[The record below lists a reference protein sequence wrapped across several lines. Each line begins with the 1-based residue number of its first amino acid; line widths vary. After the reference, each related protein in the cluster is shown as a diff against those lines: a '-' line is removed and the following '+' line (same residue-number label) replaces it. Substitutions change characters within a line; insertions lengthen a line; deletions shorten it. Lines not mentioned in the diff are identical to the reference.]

1 MQNKPETDKQQGK
14 YIWKFA
20 SAGKNNEIP
29 AFFSIHG
36 ISPLVAGILLR
47 RGIDTEDKLKHFC
60 YDTPA
65 DLSDPFLM
73 KGMQAAVDR
82 IILALQK
89 KEPLVIYGD
98 YDVDGITATS
108 ILYRFL
114 KREGADVRFYIPAR
128 ETEGYGL
135 NLPAVQKL
143 AEEGCKLLITVDN
156 GIAAADIIA
165 QAPETMD
172 IIVTDHHLVPEKI
185 PNAIAVL
192 NPHQKDCRYPYKELA
207 GCGVAYTVCRALA
220 LTLHN
225 EAYEEDMELVAMGT
239 IADVVSLT
247 GENRILVREGLRKM
261 RHTQIPGLAAL
272 LRAAGI
278 VKPGEDKPISVE
290 DVSFGLAPRLNA
302 AGRIAHARMGVD
314 LLISYSRE
322 KAEHIARN
330 LCEINVKRQ
339 AVEKGIYEEAVQ
351 RLHQLNAEKADV
363 MVIDGHGWNPGVI
376 GISASR
382 ILEQYNRPVL
392 MITIKDGIGKGS
404 CRSIPAFD
412 IYQALKAQESLLI
425 QLGGHKMAAGFS
437 IREENIPAFRKA
449 INDYAARVLS
459 PEDFIPELE
468 LEEYLPLRELTPRF
482 IHELEILEPCGCD
495 NPRPLFAS
503 KNLHVNYTRHMG
515 KDNKHFKCM
524 FEQDNISRQG
534 IFWNTGVL
542 SPCRNGDIVSA
553 AYRAEIHEW
562 YGENVQLI
570 CKDVIIRPAP
580 FMNRDKMVSFYLTVK
595 QVIDSEGPMEE
606 IQHQVADRLKPSFS
620 FQEVELMFRVFE
632 EIHLLNRRQRGNETY
647 YQYQPAVKK
656 LDLYTSSTY
665 CKYSMRLIIMPVI
678 NEDMNK
684 DKKNISTETAKKI
697 NMAEI
702 FSKTLDDETIHT
714 DASASTLADFS
725 D

>member
-20 SAGKNNEIP
+20 SAGKDNEIP

-156 GIAAADIIA
+156 GIAAADIIV

-534 IFWNTGVL
+534 IFWNTGVS

-595 QVIDSEGPMEE
+595 QVMDSEGPLEE
-606 IQHQVADRLKPSFS
+606 IQRQVADRLKPSFS
-620 FQEVELMFRVFE
+620 FREVELMFRVFE
-632 EIHLLNRRQRGNETY
+632 EIHLLNRQQKGNEIY
-647 YQYQPAVKK
+647 YQYRPAVKK

-665 CKYSMRLIIMPVI
+665 CKYSMRG
-678 NEDMNK
+678 
-684 DKKNISTETAKKI
+684 
-697 NMAEI
+697 
-702 FSKTLDDETIHT
+702 
-714 DASASTLADFS
+714 
-725 D
+725 

>member
-20 SAGKNNEIP
+20 SAGKDNEIP

-82 IILALQK
+82 IILALHK

-220 LTLHN
+220 LALHN

-534 IFWNTGVL
+534 IFWNTGVS

-570 CKDVIIRPAP
+570 CKDIIIRPEP
-580 FMNRDKMVSFYLTVK
+580 FLNRDKMVSFYLTVK
-595 QVIDSEGPMEE
+595 RVMDSESPIEE

-665 CKYSMRLIIMPVI
+665 CKYSMRG
-678 NEDMNK
+678 
-684 DKKNISTETAKKI
+684 
-697 NMAEI
+697 
-702 FSKTLDDETIHT
+702 
-714 DASASTLADFS
+714 
-725 D
+725 

>member
-20 SAGKNNEIP
+20 SAGKDNEIP

-143 AEEGCKLLITVDN
+143 AEEGGKLLITVDN

-534 IFWNTGVL
+534 IFWNTGIS

-570 CKDVIIRPAP
+570 CKDIIIRPEP
-580 FMNRDKMVSFYLTVK
+580 FLNRDKMVSFYLTVK
-595 QVIDSEGPMEE
+595 RVMDSESPIEE

-665 CKYSMRLIIMPVI
+665 CKYSMRG
-678 NEDMNK
+678 
-684 DKKNISTETAKKI
+684 
-697 NMAEI
+697 
-702 FSKTLDDETIHT
+702 
-714 DASASTLADFS
+714 
-725 D
+725 

>member
-20 SAGKNNEIP
+20 SAGKDNEIP

-192 NPHQKDCRYPYKELA
+192 NPHQTDCRYPYKELA

-272 LRAAGI
+272 LRVAGI

-339 AVEKGIYEEAVQ
+339 AVERGIYEEAVR

-437 IREENIPAFRKA
+437 IREENIPEFKKA

-459 PEDFIPELE
+459 PKDFIPELE

-534 IFWNTGVL
+534 IFWNTGIS

-570 CKDVIIRPAP
+570 CKDIIIRPEP
-580 FMNRDKMVSFYLTVK
+580 FLNRDKMVSFYLTVK
-595 QVIDSEGPMEE
+595 RVMDSEGPIEE

-665 CKYSMRLIIMPVI
+665 CKYSMRG
-678 NEDMNK
+678 
-684 DKKNISTETAKKI
+684 
-697 NMAEI
+697 
-702 FSKTLDDETIHT
+702 
-714 DASASTLADFS
+714 
-725 D
+725 

>member
-20 SAGKNNEIP
+20 SAGKDNEIP

-534 IFWNTGVL
+534 IFWNTGIS

-570 CKDVIIRPAP
+570 CKDIIIRPEP
-580 FMNRDKMVSFYLTVK
+580 FLNRDKMVSFYLTVK
-595 QVIDSEGPMEE
+595 RVVDSESPIEE

-665 CKYSMRLIIMPVI
+665 CKYSMRG
-678 NEDMNK
+678 
-684 DKKNISTETAKKI
+684 
-697 NMAEI
+697 
-702 FSKTLDDETIHT
+702 
-714 DASASTLADFS
+714 
-725 D
+725 

>member
-20 SAGKNNEIP
+20 SAGKDNEIP

-192 NPHQKDCRYPYKELA
+192 NPHQTDCRYPYKELA

-339 AVEKGIYEEAVQ
+339 AVEKGIYEEAVR

-437 IREENIPAFRKA
+437 IREENIPGFRKA

-468 LEEYLPLRELTPRF
+468 LEAYLPLRELTPRF

-534 IFWNTGVL
+534 IFWNTGVS

-570 CKDVIIRPAP
+570 CKDIIIRPEP
-580 FMNRDKMVSFYLTVK
+580 FLNRDKMVSFYLTVK
-595 QVIDSEGPMEE
+595 RVMDSEGPIEE

-632 EIHLLNRRQRGNETY
+632 EIHLLNRLQRGNETY

-665 CKYSMRLIIMPVI
+665 CKYSMRG
-678 NEDMNK
+678 
-684 DKKNISTETAKKI
+684 
-697 NMAEI
+697 
-702 FSKTLDDETIHT
+702 
-714 DASASTLADFS
+714 
-725 D
+725 

>member
-20 SAGKNNEIP
+20 SAGKDNEIP

-60 YDTPA
+60 YDTLA

-339 AVEKGIYEEAVQ
+339 AVEKGIYEEAVR

-468 LEEYLPLRELTPRF
+468 LEKYLPLRELTPRF
-482 IHELEILEPCGCD
+482 IHELEILEPFGCD

-534 IFWNTGVL
+534 IFWNTGIS

-570 CKDVIIRPAP
+570 CKDIIIRPEP
-580 FMNRDKMVSFYLTVK
+580 FLNRDKMVSFYLTVK
-595 QVIDSEGPMEE
+595 RVMDSEGSIEE

-665 CKYSMRLIIMPVI
+665 CKYSMRG
-678 NEDMNK
+678 
-684 DKKNISTETAKKI
+684 
-697 NMAEI
+697 
-702 FSKTLDDETIHT
+702 
-714 DASASTLADFS
+714 
-725 D
+725 

>member
-20 SAGKNNEIP
+20 SAGKDNEIP

-192 NPHQKDCRYPYKELA
+192 NPHQTDCRYPYKELA

-339 AVEKGIYEEAVQ
+339 AVERGIYEEAVR

-534 IFWNTGVL
+534 IFWNTGIS

-570 CKDVIIRPAP
+570 CKDIIIRPEP
-580 FMNRDKMVSFYLTVK
+580 FLNRDKMVSFYLTVK
-595 QVIDSEGPMEE
+595 RVMDSEGPIEE

-620 FQEVELMFRVFE
+620 FHEVELMFRVFE

-665 CKYSMRLIIMPVI
+665 CKYSMRG
-678 NEDMNK
+678 
-684 DKKNISTETAKKI
+684 
-697 NMAEI
+697 
-702 FSKTLDDETIHT
+702 
-714 DASASTLADFS
+714 
-725 D
+725 

>member
-20 SAGKNNEIP
+20 SAGKDNEIP

-412 IYQALKAQESLLI
+412 IYQALKAQELLLI

-534 IFWNTGVL
+534 IFWNTGIS

-570 CKDVIIRPAP
+570 CKDIIIRPEP
-580 FMNRDKMVSFYLTVK
+580 FLNRDKMVSFYLTVK
-595 QVIDSEGPMEE
+595 RVVDSESPIEE

-665 CKYSMRLIIMPVI
+665 CKYSMRG
-678 NEDMNK
+678 
-684 DKKNISTETAKKI
+684 
-697 NMAEI
+697 
-702 FSKTLDDETIHT
+702 
-714 DASASTLADFS
+714 
-725 D
+725 

>member
-20 SAGKNNEIP
+20 SAGKDNEIP

-278 VKPGEDKPISVE
+278 VKQGEDKPISVE

-339 AVEKGIYEEAVQ
+339 VVEKGIYEEAVR

-468 LEEYLPLRELTPRF
+468 LEKYLPLRELTPRF
-482 IHELEILEPCGCD
+482 IHELEILEPFGCD

-534 IFWNTGVL
+534 IFWNTGIS

-570 CKDVIIRPAP
+570 CKDIIIRPEP
-580 FMNRDKMVSFYLTVK
+580 FLNRDKMVSFYLTVK
-595 QVIDSEGPMEE
+595 RVMDSEGPIEE

-665 CKYSMRLIIMPVI
+665 CKYSMRG
-678 NEDMNK
+678 
-684 DKKNISTETAKKI
+684 
-697 NMAEI
+697 
-702 FSKTLDDETIHT
+702 
-714 DASASTLADFS
+714 
-725 D
+725 

>member
-1 MQNKPETDKQQGK
+1 MKNKPETDKQQGK

-20 SAGKNNEIP
+20 SAGKDNEIP

-534 IFWNTGVL
+534 IFWNTGIS

-570 CKDVIIRPAP
+570 CKDIIIRPEP
-580 FMNRDKMVSFYLTVK
+580 FLNRDKMVSFYLTVK
-595 QVIDSEGPMEE
+595 RVMDSGSPIEE

-620 FQEVELMFRVFE
+620 SQEVELMFRVFE

-665 CKYSMRLIIMPVI
+665 CKYSMRG
-678 NEDMNK
+678 
-684 DKKNISTETAKKI
+684 
-697 NMAEI
+697 
-702 FSKTLDDETIHT
+702 
-714 DASASTLADFS
+714 
-725 D
+725 

>member
-20 SAGKNNEIP
+20 SAGKDNEIP

-185 PNAIAVL
+185 PNAVAVL

-534 IFWNTGVL
+534 IFWNTGIS

-595 QVIDSEGPMEE
+595 RVMDSESPIEE
-606 IQHQVADRLKPSFS
+606 IQHQVADRLKQSFS

-665 CKYSMRLIIMPVI
+665 CKYSMRG
-678 NEDMNK
+678 
-684 DKKNISTETAKKI
+684 
-697 NMAEI
+697 
-702 FSKTLDDETIHT
+702 
-714 DASASTLADFS
+714 
-725 D
+725 

>member
-1 MQNKPETDKQQGK
+1 MQNKPEKDKQQGK

-20 SAGKNNEIP
+20 SAGKDNEIP

-185 PNAIAVL
+185 PNAVAVL

-534 IFWNTGVL
+534 IFWNTGIS

-595 QVIDSEGPMEE
+595 RVMDSESPIEE

-665 CKYSMRLIIMPVI
+665 CKYSMRG
-678 NEDMNK
+678 
-684 DKKNISTETAKKI
+684 
-697 NMAEI
+697 
-702 FSKTLDDETIHT
+702 
-714 DASASTLADFS
+714 
-725 D
+725 

>member
-20 SAGKNNEIP
+20 SAGKDNEIP

-185 PNAIAVL
+185 PNAVAVL

-225 EAYEEDMELVAMGT
+225 EAYEDDMELVAMGT

-261 RHTQIPGLAAL
+261 RHTQIPGLDAL

-392 MITIKDGIGKGS
+392 MITIKDGVGKGS

-437 IREENIPAFRKA
+437 IREENIPAFKKA

-503 KNLHVNYTRHMG
+503 KDLHVNYTRHMG

-534 IFWNTGVL
+534 IFWNTGIS

-570 CKDVIIRPAP
+570 CKDIIIRSVP
-580 FMNRDKMVSFYLTVK
+580 FMNRDKMVSFYLIVK
-595 QVIDSEGPMEE
+595 QVMDSEGPMEE
-606 IQHQVADRLKPSFS
+606 IQRQVADRLKQSFS
-620 FQEVELMFRVFE
+620 FREVELMFRVFE
-632 EIHLLNRRQRGNETY
+632 EIHLLNRQQKGNEIY
-647 YQYQPAVKK
+647 YQYRPAVKK

-665 CKYSMRLIIMPVI
+665 CKYSMRG
-678 NEDMNK
+678 
-684 DKKNISTETAKKI
+684 
-697 NMAEI
+697 
-702 FSKTLDDETIHT
+702 
-714 DASASTLADFS
+714 
-725 D
+725 

>member
-20 SAGKNNEIP
+20 SAGKDNEIP

-207 GCGVAYTVCRALA
+207 GCGVAYTVCRALS

-322 KAEHIARN
+322 KAEHISRN

-339 AVEKGIYEEAVQ
+339 AVEKGIYEEAVR

-468 LEEYLPLRELTPRF
+468 LEKYLPLRELTPRF
-482 IHELEILEPCGCD
+482 IHELEILEPFGCD

-524 FEQDNISRQG
+524 LEQDNISRQG
-534 IFWNTGVL
+534 IFWNTGIS

-570 CKDVIIRPAP
+570 CKDIIIRPEP
-580 FMNRDKMVSFYLTVK
+580 FLNRDKMVSFYLTVK
-595 QVIDSEGPMEE
+595 RVMDSEGPIEE

-647 YQYQPAVKK
+647 YQYQPAGKK

-665 CKYSMRLIIMPVI
+665 CKYSMRG
-678 NEDMNK
+678 
-684 DKKNISTETAKKI
+684 
-697 NMAEI
+697 
-702 FSKTLDDETIHT
+702 
-714 DASASTLADFS
+714 
-725 D
+725 

>member
-20 SAGKNNEIP
+20 SAGKDNEIP

-207 GCGVAYTVCRALA
+207 GCGVAYTVCRALS

-239 IADVVSLT
+239 IADVGSLT

-322 KAEHIARN
+322 KAEHISRN

-339 AVEKGIYEEAVQ
+339 AVEKGIYEEAVR

-449 INDYAARVLS
+449 INDYAARVFS

-468 LEEYLPLRELTPRF
+468 LEKYLPLRELTPRF
-482 IHELEILEPCGCD
+482 IHELEILEPFGCD

-524 FEQDNISRQG
+524 LEQDNISRQG
-534 IFWNTGVL
+534 IFWNTGIS

-570 CKDVIIRPAP
+570 CKDIIIRPEP
-580 FMNRDKMVSFYLTVK
+580 FLNRDKMVSFYLTVK
-595 QVIDSEGPMEE
+595 RVMDSEGPIEE

-647 YQYQPAVKK
+647 YQYQPAGKK

-665 CKYSMRLIIMPVI
+665 CKYSMRG
-678 NEDMNK
+678 
-684 DKKNISTETAKKI
+684 
-697 NMAEI
+697 
-702 FSKTLDDETIHT
+702 
-714 DASASTLADFS
+714 
-725 D
+725 

>member
-20 SAGKNNEIP
+20 SAGKDNEIP

-339 AVEKGIYEEAVQ
+339 AVEKGIYEQAVR

-437 IREENIPAFRKA
+437 IREENIPEFRKA

-534 IFWNTGVL
+534 IFWNTGIS

-570 CKDVIIRPAP
+570 CKDIIIRPEP
-580 FMNRDKMVSFYLTVK
+580 FLNRDKMVSFYLTVK
-595 QVIDSEGPMEE
+595 RVMDSEGPIEE

-620 FQEVELMFRVFE
+620 FPEVELMFRVFE
-632 EIHLLNRRQRGNETY
+632 EIHLLNRLQRGNETY

-665 CKYSMRLIIMPVI
+665 CKYSMRG
-678 NEDMNK
+678 
-684 DKKNISTETAKKI
+684 
-697 NMAEI
+697 
-702 FSKTLDDETIHT
+702 
-714 DASASTLADFS
+714 
-725 D
+725 

>member
-20 SAGKNNEIP
+20 SAGKDNEIP

-65 DLSDPFLM
+65 DLSDPFLV

-89 KEPLVIYGD
+89 KETLVIYGD

-192 NPHQKDCRYPYKELA
+192 NPHQTDCRYPYKELA

-339 AVEKGIYEEAVQ
+339 AVEKGIYEEAVR

-437 IREENIPAFRKA
+437 IREENIPEFRKA

-534 IFWNTGVL
+534 IFWNTGVS

-570 CKDVIIRPAP
+570 CKDIIIRPEP
-580 FMNRDKMVSFYLTVK
+580 FLNRDKMVSFYLTVK
-595 QVIDSEGPMEE
+595 RVMDSEGPIEE

-665 CKYSMRLIIMPVI
+665 CKYSMRG
-678 NEDMNK
+678 
-684 DKKNISTETAKKI
+684 
-697 NMAEI
+697 
-702 FSKTLDDETIHT
+702 
-714 DASASTLADFS
+714 
-725 D
+725 

>member
-20 SAGKNNEIP
+20 SAGKDNEIP

-278 VKPGEDKPISVE
+278 VKPGENKPISVE

-425 QLGGHKMAAGFS
+425 QLGGPKMAAGFS

-534 IFWNTGVL
+534 IFWNTGIS

-570 CKDVIIRPAP
+570 CKDIIIRPEP
-580 FMNRDKMVSFYLTVK
+580 FLNRDKMVSFYLTVK
-595 QVIDSEGPMEE
+595 RVMDSESPIEE

-665 CKYSMRLIIMPVI
+665 CKYSMRG
-678 NEDMNK
+678 
-684 DKKNISTETAKKI
+684 
-697 NMAEI
+697 
-702 FSKTLDDETIHT
+702 
-714 DASASTLADFS
+714 
-725 D
+725 

>member
-20 SAGKNNEIP
+20 SAGKDNEIP
-29 AFFSIHG
+29 AFFSTHG

-135 NLPAVQKL
+135 NLPAVQTL

-339 AVEKGIYEEAVQ
+339 AVEKGIYEEAVR

-468 LEEYLPLRELTPRF
+468 LEKYLPLRELTPRF
-482 IHELEILEPCGCD
+482 IHELEILEPFGCD

-534 IFWNTGVL
+534 IFWNTGIS

-570 CKDVIIRPAP
+570 CKDIIIRPEP
-580 FMNRDKMVSFYLTVK
+580 FLNRDKMVSFYLTVK
-595 QVIDSEGPMEE
+595 RVMDSEGPIEE

-665 CKYSMRLIIMPVI
+665 CKYSMRG
-678 NEDMNK
+678 
-684 DKKNISTETAKKI
+684 
-697 NMAEI
+697 
-702 FSKTLDDETIHT
+702 
-714 DASASTLADFS
+714 
-725 D
+725 

>member
-20 SAGKNNEIP
+20 SAGKDNEIP
-29 AFFSIHG
+29 AFFSTHG

-339 AVEKGIYEEAVQ
+339 AVEKGIYEQAVR

-437 IREENIPAFRKA
+437 IREENIPEFRKA

-534 IFWNTGVL
+534 IFWNTGIS

-562 YGENVQLI
+562 YGEHVQLI
-570 CKDVIIRPAP
+570 CKDIIIRPEP
-580 FMNRDKMVSFYLTVK
+580 FLNRDKMVSFYLTVK
-595 QVIDSEGPMEE
+595 RVMDSEGPIEE

-632 EIHLLNRRQRGNETY
+632 EIHLLNRLQRGNETY

-665 CKYSMRLIIMPVI
+665 CKYSMRG
-678 NEDMNK
+678 
-684 DKKNISTETAKKI
+684 
-697 NMAEI
+697 
-702 FSKTLDDETIHT
+702 
-714 DASASTLADFS
+714 
-725 D
+725 

>member
-20 SAGKNNEIP
+20 SAGKDNEIP

-192 NPHQKDCRYPYKELA
+192 NPHQTDCRYPYKELA

-339 AVEKGIYEEAVQ
+339 AVEKGIYEEAVR

-534 IFWNTGVL
+534 IFWNTGVS

-570 CKDVIIRPAP
+570 CKDIIIRPEP
-580 FMNRDKMVSFYLTVK
+580 FLNRDKMVSFYLTVK
-595 QVIDSEGPMEE
+595 RVMDSEGPIEE

-665 CKYSMRLIIMPVI
+665 CKYSMRG
-678 NEDMNK
+678 
-684 DKKNISTETAKKI
+684 
-697 NMAEI
+697 
-702 FSKTLDDETIHT
+702 
-714 DASASTLADFS
+714 
-725 D
+725 

>member
-20 SAGKNNEIP
+20 SAGKDNEIP

-143 AEEGCKLLITVDN
+143 AEKGCKLLITVDN

-392 MITIKDGIGKGS
+392 MITIKDGVGKGS

-437 IREENIPAFRKA
+437 IREENLPAFRKA

-503 KNLHVNYTRHMG
+503 KDLHVNYTRHMG

-534 IFWNTGVL
+534 IFWNTGIS

-570 CKDVIIRPAP
+570 CKDIIIRPEP
-580 FMNRDKMVSFYLTVK
+580 FLNRDKMVSFYLTVK
-595 QVIDSEGPMEE
+595 RVMDSESPIEE

-665 CKYSMRLIIMPVI
+665 CKYSMRG
-678 NEDMNK
+678 
-684 DKKNISTETAKKI
+684 
-697 NMAEI
+697 
-702 FSKTLDDETIHT
+702 
-714 DASASTLADFS
+714 
-725 D
+725 

>member
-20 SAGKNNEIP
+20 SAGKDNEIP

-534 IFWNTGVL
+534 IFWNTGIS

-595 QVIDSEGPMEE
+595 RVMDSESPIEE

-665 CKYSMRLIIMPVI
+665 CKYSMRG
-678 NEDMNK
+678 
-684 DKKNISTETAKKI
+684 
-697 NMAEI
+697 
-702 FSKTLDDETIHT
+702 
-714 DASASTLADFS
+714 
-725 D
+725 

>member
-20 SAGKNNEIP
+20 SAGKDNEIP
-29 AFFSIHG
+29 AFFSTHG

-339 AVEKGIYEEAVQ
+339 AVEKGIYEQAVR
-351 RLHQLNAEKADV
+351 RLHQLNAEKADI

-437 IREENIPAFRKA
+437 IREENIPEFRKA

-534 IFWNTGVL
+534 IFWNTGIS

-570 CKDVIIRPAP
+570 CKDIIIRPEP
-580 FMNRDKMVSFYLTVK
+580 FLNRDKMVSFYLTVK
-595 QVIDSEGPMEE
+595 RVMDSEGPIEE

-632 EIHLLNRRQRGNETY
+632 EIHLLNRLQRGNETY

-665 CKYSMRLIIMPVI
+665 CKYSMRG
-678 NEDMNK
+678 
-684 DKKNISTETAKKI
+684 
-697 NMAEI
+697 
-702 FSKTLDDETIHT
+702 
-714 DASASTLADFS
+714 
-725 D
+725 

>member
-20 SAGKNNEIP
+20 SAGKDNGIP

-143 AEEGCKLLITVDN
+143 AEEGGKLLITVDN

-278 VKPGEDKPISVE
+278 VKPGADKPISVE

-534 IFWNTGVL
+534 IFWNTGVS

-570 CKDVIIRPAP
+570 CKDIIIRPEP
-580 FMNRDKMVSFYLTVK
+580 FLNRDKMVSFYLTVK
-595 QVIDSEGPMEE
+595 RVMDSESPIEE

-665 CKYSMRLIIMPVI
+665 CKYSMRG
-678 NEDMNK
+678 
-684 DKKNISTETAKKI
+684 
-697 NMAEI
+697 
-702 FSKTLDDETIHT
+702 
-714 DASASTLADFS
+714 
-725 D
+725 

>member
-1 MQNKPETDKQQGK
+1 M
-14 YIWKFA
+14 
-20 SAGKNNEIP
+20 
-29 AFFSIHG
+29 
-36 ISPLVAGILLR
+36 
-47 RGIDTEDKLKHFC
+47 
-60 YDTPA
+60 
-65 DLSDPFLM
+65 
-73 KGMQAAVDR
+73 
-82 IILALQK
+82 
-89 KEPLVIYGD
+89 
-98 YDVDGITATS
+98 
-108 ILYRFL
+108 YRFL
-114 KREGADVRFYIPAR
+114 KREEADVRFYIPAR

-339 AVEKGIYEEAVQ
+339 AVEKGIYEEAVR

-468 LEEYLPLRELTPRF
+468 LEKYLPLRELTPRF
-482 IHELEILEPCGCD
+482 IHELEILEPFGCD

-534 IFWNTGVL
+534 IFWNTGIS

-570 CKDVIIRPAP
+570 CKDIIIRPEP
-580 FMNRDKMVSFYLTVK
+580 FLNRDKMVSFYLTVK
-595 QVIDSEGPMEE
+595 RVMDSEGPIEE

-665 CKYSMRLIIMPVI
+665 CKYSMRG
-678 NEDMNK
+678 
-684 DKKNISTETAKKI
+684 
-697 NMAEI
+697 
-702 FSKTLDDETIHT
+702 
-714 DASASTLADFS
+714 
-725 D
+725 

>member
-20 SAGKNNEIP
+20 SAGKDNEIP

-339 AVEKGIYEEAVQ
+339 AVEKGIYEEAVR

-534 IFWNTGVL
+534 IFWNTGIS

-570 CKDVIIRPAP
+570 CKDIIIRPEP
-580 FMNRDKMVSFYLTVK
+580 FLNRDKMVSFYLTVK
-595 QVIDSEGPMEE
+595 RVMDSEGPIEE

-665 CKYSMRLIIMPVI
+665 CKYSMRG
-678 NEDMNK
+678 
-684 DKKNISTETAKKI
+684 
-697 NMAEI
+697 
-702 FSKTLDDETIHT
+702 
-714 DASASTLADFS
+714 
-725 D
+725 

>member
-20 SAGKNNEIP
+20 SAGKDNEIP
-29 AFFSIHG
+29 AFFSTHG

-339 AVEKGIYEEAVQ
+339 AVEKGIYEQAVR

-437 IREENIPAFRKA
+437 IREENIPEFRKA

-534 IFWNTGVL
+534 IFWNTGIS

-570 CKDVIIRPAP
+570 CKDIIIRPEP
-580 FMNRDKMVSFYLTVK
+580 FLNRDKMVSFYLTVK
-595 QVIDSEGPMEE
+595 RVMDSEGPIEE

-632 EIHLLNRRQRGNETY
+632 EIHLLNRLQRGNETY

-665 CKYSMRLIIMPVI
+665 CKYSMRG
-678 NEDMNK
+678 
-684 DKKNISTETAKKI
+684 
-697 NMAEI
+697 
-702 FSKTLDDETIHT
+702 
-714 DASASTLADFS
+714 
-725 D
+725 

>member
-20 SAGKNNEIP
+20 SAGKDNEIP

-534 IFWNTGVL
+534 IFWNTGIS

-570 CKDVIIRPAP
+570 CKDIIIRPEP
-580 FMNRDKMVSFYLTVK
+580 FLNRDKMVSFYLTVK
-595 QVIDSEGPMEE
+595 RVIDSESPIEE

-632 EIHLLNRRQRGNETY
+632 EIHLLNRRQRGNKTY

-665 CKYSMRLIIMPVI
+665 CKYSMRG
-678 NEDMNK
+678 
-684 DKKNISTETAKKI
+684 
-697 NMAEI
+697 
-702 FSKTLDDETIHT
+702 
-714 DASASTLADFS
+714 
-725 D
+725 

>member
-20 SAGKNNEIP
+20 SAGKDNEIP

-82 IILALQK
+82 IILALHK

-534 IFWNTGVL
+534 IFWNTGVS

-570 CKDVIIRPAP
+570 CKDIIIRPEP
-580 FMNRDKMVSFYLTVK
+580 FLNRDKMVSFYLTVK
-595 QVIDSEGPMEE
+595 RVMDSESPIEE

-665 CKYSMRLIIMPVI
+665 CKYSMRG
-678 NEDMNK
+678 
-684 DKKNISTETAKKI
+684 
-697 NMAEI
+697 
-702 FSKTLDDETIHT
+702 
-714 DASASTLADFS
+714 
-725 D
+725 

>member
-20 SAGKNNEIP
+20 SAGKDNEIP

-143 AEEGCKLLITVDN
+143 AEEGGKLLITVDN

-412 IYQALKAQESLLI
+412 IYQALKAQELLLI

-534 IFWNTGVL
+534 IFWNTGIS

-570 CKDVIIRPAP
+570 CKDIIIRPEP
-580 FMNRDKMVSFYLTVK
+580 FLNRDKMVSFYLTVK
-595 QVIDSEGPMEE
+595 RVMDSESPIEE

-665 CKYSMRLIIMPVI
+665 CKYSMRG
-678 NEDMNK
+678 
-684 DKKNISTETAKKI
+684 
-697 NMAEI
+697 
-702 FSKTLDDETIHT
+702 
-714 DASASTLADFS
+714 
-725 D
+725 

>member
-1 MQNKPETDKQQGK
+1 M
-14 YIWKFA
+14 
-20 SAGKNNEIP
+20 
-29 AFFSIHG
+29 
-36 ISPLVAGILLR
+36 AGILLR

-225 EAYEEDMELVAMGT
+225 EAYEEDMELAAMGT

-278 VKPGEDKPISVE
+278 VKPGEDKTISVE

-302 AGRIAHARMGVD
+302 AASD
-314 LLISYSRE
+314 LSAGQGALGTLT
-322 KAEHIARN
+322 A
-330 LCEINVKRQ
+330 VRQ
-339 AVEKGIYEEAVQ
+339 MILYNIVHNGSVG
-351 RLHQLNAEKADV
+351 LNAEHGFGEFDLTDLLAGHIINIRLRHELHSSPLASCGSLLRVTSGSLLRVLADV
-363 MVIDGHGWNPGVI
+363 C
-376 GISASR
+376 A
-382 ILEQYNRPVL
+382 
-392 MITIKDGIGKGS
+392 
-404 CRSIPAFD
+404 
-412 IYQALKAQESLLI
+412 SLLD
-425 QLGGHKMAAGFS
+425 LV
-437 IREENIPAFRKA
+437 
-449 INDYAARVLS
+449 VL
-459 PEDFIPELE
+459 D
-468 LEEYLPLRELTPRF
+468 
-482 IHELEILEPCGCD
+482 
-495 NPRPLFAS
+495 
-503 KNLHVNYTRHMG
+503 
-515 KDNKHFKCM
+515 
-524 FEQDNISRQG
+524 
-534 IFWNTGVL
+534 GVL
-542 SPCRNGDIVSA
+542 QHNQAALGAGDCA
-553 AYRAEIHEW
+553 ADHDH
-562 YGENVQLI
+562 VQLS
-570 CKDVIIRPAP
+570 V
-580 FMNRDKMVSFYLTVK
+580 
-595 QVIDSEGPMEE
+595 
-606 IQHQVADRLKPSFS
+606 
-620 FQEVELMFRVFE
+620 
-632 EIHLLNRRQRGNETY
+632 
-647 YQYQPAVKK
+647 
-656 LDLYTSSTY
+656 DLYNIQILHSN
-665 CKYSMRLIIMPVI
+665 LIYAHLTGANLALVDTGRSGAGVHGAGMSV
-678 NEDMNK
+678 DRAAAV
-684 DKKNISTETAKKI
+684 SGGGTLCA
-697 NMAEI
+697 
-702 FSKTLDDETIHT
+702 KTLDNALIAMALGDTGHVDLIAGGKDVSLYLVANLQGAVLQAELLENLLEGNICLLEMAGLRLGELGLFHVLIAQLNCGVAILFHGLQLSNGAGAGFHYGNRNDLAALIEDLGHT
-714 DASASTLADFS
+714 HFLADDCFLHS
-725 D
+725 VFPPIRLLVDTLGMST

>member
-20 SAGKNNEIP
+20 SAGKDNEIP

-534 IFWNTGVL
+534 IFWNTGIS

-570 CKDVIIRPAP
+570 CKDIIIRPEP
-580 FMNRDKMVSFYLTVK
+580 FLNRDKMVSFYLTVK
-595 QVIDSEGPMEE
+595 RVMDSESPIEE

-665 CKYSMRLIIMPVI
+665 CKYSMRG
-678 NEDMNK
+678 
-684 DKKNISTETAKKI
+684 
-697 NMAEI
+697 
-702 FSKTLDDETIHT
+702 
-714 DASASTLADFS
+714 
-725 D
+725 

>member
-20 SAGKNNEIP
+20 SAGKDNEIP

-339 AVEKGIYEEAVQ
+339 VVEKGIYEEAVR

-468 LEEYLPLRELTPRF
+468 LEKYLPLRELTPRF
-482 IHELEILEPCGCD
+482 IHELEILEPFGCD

-534 IFWNTGVL
+534 IFWNTGIS

-570 CKDVIIRPAP
+570 CKDIIIRPEP
-580 FMNRDKMVSFYLTVK
+580 FLNRDKMVSFYLTVK
-595 QVIDSEGPMEE
+595 RVMDSEGPIEE

-665 CKYSMRLIIMPVI
+665 CKYSMRG
-678 NEDMNK
+678 
-684 DKKNISTETAKKI
+684 
-697 NMAEI
+697 
-702 FSKTLDDETIHT
+702 
-714 DASASTLADFS
+714 
-725 D
+725 

>member
-20 SAGKNNEIP
+20 SAGKDNEIP

-322 KAEHIARN
+322 KAEHISRN

-339 AVEKGIYEEAVQ
+339 AVEKGIYEEAVR

-468 LEEYLPLRELTPRF
+468 LEKYLPLRELTPRF
-482 IHELEILEPCGCD
+482 IHELEILEPFGCD

-534 IFWNTGVL
+534 IFWNTGIS

-570 CKDVIIRPAP
+570 CKDIIIRPEP
-580 FMNRDKMVSFYLTVK
+580 FLNRDKMVSFYLTVK
-595 QVIDSEGPMEE
+595 RVMDSEGPIEE

-632 EIHLLNRRQRGNETY
+632 EIHLLNRLQRGNETY

-665 CKYSMRLIIMPVI
+665 CKYSMRG
-678 NEDMNK
+678 
-684 DKKNISTETAKKI
+684 
-697 NMAEI
+697 
-702 FSKTLDDETIHT
+702 
-714 DASASTLADFS
+714 
-725 D
+725 

>member
-20 SAGKNNEIP
+20 SAGKDNEIP

-225 EAYEEDMELVAMGT
+225 EAYEEDMELAAMGT

-278 VKPGEDKPISVE
+278 VKPGEDKTISVE

-412 IYQALKAQESLLI
+412 IYQALKAQESVLI

-482 IHELEILEPCGCD
+482 IHELESLEPCGCD

-534 IFWNTGVL
+534 IFWNTGVS

-570 CKDVIIRPAP
+570 CKDIIIRPEP
-580 FMNRDKMVSFYLTVK
+580 FLNRDKMVSFYLTVK
-595 QVIDSEGPMEE
+595 RVMDSESPIEE

-665 CKYSMRLIIMPVI
+665 CKYSMRG
-678 NEDMNK
+678 
-684 DKKNISTETAKKI
+684 
-697 NMAEI
+697 
-702 FSKTLDDETIHT
+702 
-714 DASASTLADFS
+714 
-725 D
+725 

>member
-20 SAGKNNEIP
+20 SAGKDNEIP

-225 EAYEEDMELVAMGT
+225 EAYEEDMELAAMGT

-278 VKPGEDKPISVE
+278 VKPGEDKTISVE

-534 IFWNTGVL
+534 IFWNTGVS

-570 CKDVIIRPAP
+570 CKDIIIRPEP
-580 FMNRDKMVSFYLTVK
+580 FLNRDKMVSFYLTVK
-595 QVIDSEGPMEE
+595 RVMDSESPIEE

-665 CKYSMRLIIMPVI
+665 CKYSMRG
-678 NEDMNK
+678 
-684 DKKNISTETAKKI
+684 
-697 NMAEI
+697 
-702 FSKTLDDETIHT
+702 
-714 DASASTLADFS
+714 
-725 D
+725 

>member
-20 SAGKNNEIP
+20 SAGKDNEIP
-29 AFFSIHG
+29 AFFSTHG

-65 DLSDPFLM
+65 DLLDPFLM

-135 NLPAVQKL
+135 NLPAVQTL

-339 AVEKGIYEEAVQ
+339 AVEKGIYEEAVR

-468 LEEYLPLRELTPRF
+468 LEKYLPLRELTPRF
-482 IHELEILEPCGCD
+482 IHELEILEPFGCD

-534 IFWNTGVL
+534 IFWNTGIS

-570 CKDVIIRPAP
+570 CKDIIIRPEP
-580 FMNRDKMVSFYLTVK
+580 FLNRDKMVSFYLTVK
-595 QVIDSEGPMEE
+595 RVMDSEGPIEE

-665 CKYSMRLIIMPVI
+665 CKYSMRG
-678 NEDMNK
+678 
-684 DKKNISTETAKKI
+684 
-697 NMAEI
+697 
-702 FSKTLDDETIHT
+702 
-714 DASASTLADFS
+714 
-725 D
+725 

>member
-1 MQNKPETDKQQGK
+1 MQNKPEKDKQQGK

-20 SAGKNNEIP
+20 SAGKDNEIP

-172 IIVTDHHLVPEKI
+172 IIVTDHHLVPEKT
-185 PNAIAVL
+185 PHAIAVL

-534 IFWNTGVL
+534 IFWNTGVS

-570 CKDVIIRPAP
+570 CKDIIIRPEP
-580 FMNRDKMVSFYLTVK
+580 FLNRDKMVSFYLTVK
-595 QVIDSEGPMEE
+595 RVMDSESPIEE

-665 CKYSMRLIIMPVI
+665 CKYSMRG
-678 NEDMNK
+678 
-684 DKKNISTETAKKI
+684 
-697 NMAEI
+697 
-702 FSKTLDDETIHT
+702 
-714 DASASTLADFS
+714 
-725 D
+725 